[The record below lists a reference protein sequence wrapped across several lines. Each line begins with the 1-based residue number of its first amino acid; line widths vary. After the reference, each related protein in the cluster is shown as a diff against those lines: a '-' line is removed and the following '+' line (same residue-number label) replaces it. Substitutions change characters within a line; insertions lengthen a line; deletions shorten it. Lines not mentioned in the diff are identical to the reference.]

1 MGKLVSNKNI
11 SLNFDESADLNQI
24 ERRLV
29 SCIKTFTHGKKDK
42 NEKLYAIISLNFVHG
57 LCDTFPKIYY
67 FDHNIY
73 KIIF

>member
-1 MGKLVSNKNI
+1 M
-11 SLNFDESADLNQI
+11 
-24 ERRLV
+24 ER
-29 SCIKTFTHGKKDK
+29 KDK